1 MESIVDLAI
10 KSVSESLQTYCKF
23 LSANDSGE
31 TGGHQYGILVSKSA
45 EKILFAEPVK
55 ELTDRWVDIEWPGP
69 VMTRSRFIY
78 YKSKHELRITN
89 FGLHFPYLNPSKTG
103 SLFVLSQLSYERYK
117 GFVIEGEDDIAYF
130 LGFFG
135 LSSVETNKLLTVSS
149 DLHIDAIVQ
158 KYLAVSGEQFPDS
171 MVINEETNSLL
182 DAMGLG
188 GDQAVVNPDKELL
201 DSIDVEYR
209 LFKAYECHFYGDRIE
224 KGFGSVDEFTNFS
237 KSILNRRKSRAG
249 KSLEHHLCRVF
260 EKNHLLFSYQPN
272 SEENKIPDFLF
283 PSESAYKDP
292 HFPDEQL
299 IFLAAKTTCKD
310 RWRQILNEADRTKT
324 KFLCTLQQGITRN
337 QLEEMRESEV
347 VLVVPKPFINSY
359 PVDFR
364 KDIWSLKEFIDY
376 VKLIENN

>member
-1 MESIVDLAI
+1 MILPSSPSPIHCRLIAN
-10 KSVSESLQTYCKF
+10 F
-23 LSANDSGE
+23 LSANDAGE
-31 TGGHQYGILVSKSA
+31 TGAHQCGILVSKSA
-45 EKILFAEPVK
+45 EKILFSNPVK
-55 ELTDRWVDIEWPGP
+55 VLTDRWVDIEWPNS
-69 VMTRSRFIY
+69 VITRSRFVY
-78 YKSKHELRITN
+78 YESKHELRITN
-89 FGLHFPYLNPSKTG
+89 FGVHFPYLNPAKTG
-103 SLFVLSQLSYERYK
+103 SLFVLSQISYERYK
-117 GFVIEGEDDIAYF
+117 GFVIEGEDDISYF

-135 LSSVETNKLLTVSS
+135 LSSVETNKLLSVSS
-149 DLHIDAIVQ
+149 DLHIEEIVK

-171 MVINEETNSLL
+171 TVISDETTSLL

-188 GDQAVVNPDKELL
+188 GNQAIENPDKELL

-209 LFKAYECHFYGDRIE
+209 LFKAYESHFYGDRIE
-224 KGFGSVDEFTNFS
+224 KGFGNLDDFTEFS

-260 EKNHLLFSYQPN
+260 EKNRLLFSYQPH
-272 SEENKIPDFLF
+272 SEEKKTPDFLF
-283 PSESAYKDP
+283 PSETAYKDP

-324 KFLCTLQQGITRN
+324 KFLFTLQQGITRN
-337 QLEEMRESEV
+337 QLQEMKESEV

-364 KDIWSLKEFIDY
+364 KDIWTLKEFIDY